1 VHEEAGLDTVDW
13 STEWLTSLLWI
24 LGVWVATVIV
34 LGIVAVL
41 IARLTTWGRQFW
53 RLAGPFV
60 RPRRG
65 ERATWR
71 PTVFILVLLLLVV
84 LSVRVNLLLSYNTNE
99 LYTALQNLD
108 AAAFWRAIGIFAV
121 LAAVYVAES
130 LVAYYV
136 GQSFAIQLWEDL
148 NGRFLGDWLGDRVY
162 HRSRFSAT
170 QVDNPDQRIQ
180 EDITSFAQTSYTLSL
195 GPSGAVNALV
205 TIPSFTIVLWELSG
219 PLSVFGLEIPRA
231 MTFIAFI
238 YVIVAT
244 VFAFRIG
251 KPLVRLNF
259 LNEGLEA
266 FYRYGLVRVRD
277 NAENIAFSRGEP
289 VERRTLDGRFSD
301 VIANYWRIVIRTLK
315 FQGFN
320 LGVSQI
326 SVVFPIIIQAP
337 RFFAKAISLGD
348 VQQTAQAF
356 SQVTDALSFFR
367 NAYDQFAAYRA
378 VLDRLTGLLDA
389 DEEARQLPTVDVE
402 DRTGGVV
409 VRDLTVHKPDGE
421 TLVSD
426 LSLELTRADSLLVTG
441 RSGTGKT
448 TLLRSL
454 ADLWPYAEGTV
465 ERPVGPGAVFLS
477 QQPYLPLGTL
487 RTALA
492 YPDPAASVPD
502 DEAARVLRATAL
514 GHLVDRVDD
523 EEIWWRTLSP
533 GEQQRVGFAR
543 LLIAR
548 PDVVFLD
555 EATAALDEGLEYD
568 LYTLLREELPDLVLV
583 SVGHRSSLES
593 FHSQRLDLEGEG
605 RWSASRL

>member
-1 VHEEAGLDTVDW
+1 MDDVDW

-24 LGVWVATVIV
+24 LGVFVAALIV

-60 RPRRG
+60 RPTRG
-65 ERATWR
+65 ERRTWR
-71 PTVFILVLLLLVV
+71 PTLFILLLLLLVV
-84 LSVRVNLLLSYNTNE
+84 LSVRLNLLLSYNTNE

-121 LAAVYVAES
+121 IAALYVAQA
-130 LVAYYV
+130 LVTYYV
-136 GQSFAIQLWEDL
+136 GQSFLIRLWENL
-148 NGRFLGDWLGDRVY
+148 NDRFLGDWLGDRVY
-162 HRSRFSAT
+162 HRSRFSPT
-170 QVDNPDQRIQ
+170 SVDNPDQRIQ
-180 EDITSFAQTSYTLSL
+180 EDIRTFAEDSYTLSF
-195 GPSGAVNALV
+195 GPNGAVSALI
-205 TIPSFTIVLWELSG
+205 TIPSFTVVLWQLSG
-219 PLSVFGLEIPRA
+219 PLSLFGLEIPRA
-231 MTFIAFI
+231 MTFIAFL
-238 YVIVAT
+238 YVIVAS

-251 KPLVRLNF
+251 RPLVRLNF
-259 LNEGLEA
+259 LNEGLGA
-266 FYRYGLVRVRD
+266 FYRYALVRVRD

-301 VIANYWRIVIRTLK
+301 IIANYWRIVIRTLK

-320 LGVSQI
+320 LGITQI

-337 RFFAKAISLGD
+337 RFFSRAISLGD

-356 SQVTDALSFFR
+356 GQVHDALSFFR

-389 DEEARQLPTVDVE
+389 DEQARELPVLEVG
-402 DRTGGVV
+402 DRPGAAVV
-409 VRDLTVHKPDGE
+409 VRDLTVRKPDGE
-421 TLVSD
+421 VLVD
-426 LSLELTRADSLLVTG
+426 DVSLELARAESLLVTG

-454 ADLWPYAEGTV
+454 ADLWPYADGTV
-465 ERPVGPGAVFLS
+465 ERPVSSGSVFLA

-492 YPDPAASVPD
+492 YPGPAESVSD
-502 DEAARVLRATAL
+502 DEAARVLRATSM

-523 EEIWWRTLSP
+523 DELWYRTLSP

-555 EATAALDEGLEYD
+555 EATAALDEGLEHE
-568 LYTLLREELPDLVLV
+568 LYTLLRQELPDLVLI
-583 SVGHRSSLES
+583 SVGHRSSLEA
-593 FHSQRLDLEGEG
+593 FHSRRLDLEGDG
-605 RWSASRL
+605 RWTAAAL

>member
-1 VHEEAGLDTVDW
+1 VLEEAAVESVDW
-13 STEWLTSLLWI
+13 STEWLTSLVWI

-41 IARLTTWGRQFW
+41 LVRLTTWGRQFW

-60 RPRRG
+60 RPTRG
-65 ERATWR
+65 DRTTWR

-84 LSVRVNLLLSYNTNE
+84 LSVRINLLLSYNTND

-108 AAAFWRAIGIFAV
+108 ADGFWAALGIFAI
-121 LAAVYVAES
+121 LATIYVAES
-130 LVAYYV
+130 LVTYYI
-136 GQSFAIQLWEDL
+136 GQSFVIRLWQYL

-162 HRSRFSAT
+162 HRSRFSKT

-180 EDITSFAQTSYTLSL
+180 EDITSFAQTTYTLSI
-195 GPSGAVNALV
+195 GPSGAVSALV

-219 PLSVFGLEIPRA
+219 PLSVFGLQIPRA

-238 YVIVAT
+238 YVIIAS

-251 KPLVRLNF
+251 KPLIRLNF

-277 NAENIAFSRGEP
+277 NAENIAFARGEP
-289 VERRTLDGRFSD
+289 VERRTLEGRFAD

-320 LGVSQI
+320 TGVSQI

-337 RFFAKAISLGD
+337 RFFARAISLGD
-348 VQQTAQAF
+348 IQQTAQAF
-356 SQVTDALSFFR
+356 SQVHDSLSFFR

-378 VLDRLTGLLDA
+378 VLDRLTGLLDS
-389 DEEARQLPTVDVE
+389 DEQARELPEVDVA
-402 DRTGGVV
+402 DRADGVV
-409 VRDLTVHKPDGE
+409 VSDLTVQKPDGE
-421 TLVSD
+421 TLVRD
-426 LSLELTRADSLLVTG
+426 LSLELGRAESLLVTG

-454 ADLWPYAEGTV
+454 ADLWPYADGRV
-465 ERPVGPGAVFLS
+465 ERPVGSNAMFLA

-492 YPDPAASVPD
+492 YPAPAESVSD
-502 DEAARVLRATAL
+502 DDAARVLRATAL

-523 EEIWWRTLSP
+523 EEVWWRTLSP

-543 LLIAR
+543 LLVAK

-555 EATAALDEGLEYD
+555 EATAALDEGLEHD

-583 SVGHRSSLES
+583 SVGHRSSLEA
-593 FHSQRLDLEGEG
+593 FHTRRLDLEGEG
-605 RWSASRL
+605 AWSASAV

>member
-1 VHEEAGLDTVDW
+1 VENVDW

-24 LGVWVATVIV
+24 LGVFVATVIV

-41 IARLTTWGRQFW
+41 IVRLTTWGRQFW

-60 RPRRG
+60 RPRRD
-65 ERATWR
+65 RTTWR

-84 LSVRVNLLLSYNTNE
+84 LSVRINLLLSYNTNE

-108 AAAFWRAIGIFAV
+108 AAAFWRALGVFAV
-121 LAAVYVAES
+121 IAAVSVAEA
-130 LVAYYV
+130 LVTYYI
-136 GQSFAIQLWEDL
+136 GQSFVIRLWENVTD
-148 NGRFLGDWLGDRVY
+148 RFLGDWLGERVY
-162 HRSRFSAT
+162 HRSRFSET

-180 EDITSFAQTSYTLSL
+180 EDIASFAQTSYSLSI
-195 GPSGAVNALV
+195 GPSGAVSALV

-219 PLSVFGLEIPRA
+219 PLTVFGLEIPRA
-231 MTFIAFI
+231 MTFIAFL

-259 LNEGLEA
+259 LNEGLGA
-266 FYRYGLVRVRD
+266 FYRYALVRVRD

-289 VERRTLDGRFSD
+289 VERRTLDGRFGD

-315 FQGFN
+315 FQGLN
-320 LGVSQI
+320 LVVTQI

-337 RFFAKAISLGD
+337 RYFSRAISLGD

-356 SQVTDALSFFR
+356 SQVHDALSFFR

-389 DEEARQLPTVDVE
+389 DEQARELPIVDVE
-402 DRTGGVV
+402 DRPGAGVV
-409 VRDLTVHKPDGE
+409 VRDLSVQKPDGE
-421 TLVSD
+421 VLVSD
-426 LSLELTRADSLLVTG
+426 LSLELARAESLLVTG

-492 YPDPAASVPD
+492 YPDPAESVSD
-502 DEAARVLRATAL
+502 DEATRVLRATAM

-523 EEIWWRTLSP
+523 EELWYRTLSP
-533 GEQQRVGFAR
+533 GEQQRIGFAR
-543 LLIAR
+543 LLISR

-555 EATAALDEGLEYD
+555 EATAALDEGLEHE

-583 SVGHRSSLES
+583 SVGHRSSLEA
-593 FHSQRLDLEGEG
+593 FHSRRLDLEGEG
-605 RWSASRL
+605 RWGLRPM

>member
-1 VHEEAGLDTVDW
+1 MDTVDW
-13 STEWLTSLLWI
+13 GTEWITSPLWI

-34 LGIVAVL
+34 LGIVVVL
-41 IARLTTWGRQFW
+41 LIRLTTWGRQFW

-84 LSVRVNLLLSYNTNE
+84 LSVRINLLLSYNTND

-108 AAAFWRAIGIFAV
+108 SGAFWRALGIFAV
-121 LAAVYVAES
+121 IAVISVAES
-130 LVAYYV
+130 LVTYYV
-136 GQSFAIQLWEDL
+136 GQSFVIRLWEDL
-148 NGRFLGDWLGDRVY
+148 NGRFLADWLGDRVY
-162 HRSRFSAT
+162 HRSRFSPT

-180 EDITSFAQTSYTLSL
+180 EDITDFAQTSYTLSI
-195 GPSGAVNALV
+195 GPSGAVSALV
-205 TIPSFTIVLWELSG
+205 TIPSFTIVLWQLSG
-219 PLSVFGLEIPRA
+219 PLTLFGVEIPRA
-231 MTFIAFI
+231 MTFIAFL

-259 LNEGLEA
+259 LNQGLSA

-289 VERRTLDGRFSD
+289 LERRTLDGRFGD

-326 SVVFPIIIQAP
+326 AQVFPIIIQAP
-337 RFFAKAISLGD
+337 RFFSRAISLGD

-356 SQVTDALSFFR
+356 GQVHDALSFFR

-389 DEEARQLPTVDVE
+389 DEQARQLPTVDVE
-402 DRTGGVV
+402 DRTAGVV
-409 VRDLTVHKPDGE
+409 VRDLTVNKPDGE
-421 TLVSD
+421 TLVRD
-426 LSLELTRADSLLVTG
+426 LSLELGRAESLLVTG

-454 ADLWPYAEGTV
+454 ADLWPYAEGRV
-465 ERPVGPGAVFLS
+465 ERPVGDGAMFLA

-492 YPDPAASVPD
+492 YPAPPEAVSD
-502 DEAARVLRATAL
+502 DDAARVLRATAL
-514 GHLVDRVDD
+514 AHLVDRVDD
-523 EEIWWRTLSP
+523 EELWWRTLSP

-555 EATAALDEGLEYD
+555 EATASLDEGLEHD
-568 LYTLLREELPDLVLV
+568 LYTLLRSELPDLVLV
-583 SVGHRSSLES
+583 SVGHRSSLQA
-593 FHSQRLDLEGEG
+593 FHSRRLDLEGEG
-605 RWSASRL
+605 AWSASETGEDAP

>member
-1 VHEEAGLDTVDW
+1 VDTVDW
-13 STEWLTSLLWI
+13 GTEWLTSLLWI
-24 LGVWVATVIV
+24 LGVFVAALLV

-41 IARLTTWGRQFW
+41 LVRSTTWGRQFW
-53 RLAGPFV
+53 RLAAPFV
-60 RPRRG
+60 RPSG
-65 ERATWR
+65 GGRARWR
-71 PTVFILVLLLLVV
+71 PTLFILLLLLLVV
-84 LSVRVNLLLSYNTNE
+84 LSVRMNLLLSYNTND

-121 LAAVYVAES
+121 IAAIYVAQA
-130 LVAYYV
+130 LVTYYV
-136 GQSFAIQLWEDL
+136 GQSFLIRLWENL

-162 HRSRFSAT
+162 HRSRFSPT
-170 QVDNPDQRIQ
+170 SVDNPDQRIQ
-180 EDITSFAQTSYTLSL
+180 QDITTFAQTSYTLSF
-195 GPSGAVNALV
+195 GPNGAVSALI

-219 PLSVFGLEIPRA
+219 PLTVFGLEIPRA
-231 MTFIAFI
+231 MTFIAFV
-238 YVIVAT
+238 YVIVAS

-251 KPLVRLNF
+251 RPLVRLNF

-277 NAENIAFSRGEP
+277 NAENIAFARGEP
-289 VERRTLDGRFSD
+289 VERRTLDGRFAD
-301 VIANYWRIVIRTLK
+301 VIANYWRIVVRTLK

-320 LGVSQI
+320 LGITQI

-337 RFFAKAISLGD
+337 RFFARAISLGD

-389 DEEARQLPTVDVE
+389 DEEARALPTVDVE
-402 DRTGGVV
+402 DRAGGVL
-409 VRDLTVHKPDGE
+409 VRDLTVSKPDGE
-421 TLVSD
+421 TLVRD
-426 LSLELTRADSLLVTG
+426 LSLELGRAESLLVTG

-454 ADLWPYAEGTV
+454 ADLWPYAEGRI
-465 ERPVGPGAVFLS
+465 ERPVGGGAMFLA

-492 YPDPAASVPD
+492 YPDAAEAVSD
-502 DEAARVLRATAL
+502 DDAARVLRATAL
-514 GHLVDRVDD
+514 AHLVDRVDD
-523 EEIWWRTLSP
+523 EELWWRTLSP

-548 PDVVFLD
+548 PAVVFLD
-555 EATAALDEGLEYD
+555 EATAALDEGLEHD
-568 LYTLLREELPDLVLV
+568 LYTLLRSELPDLVLV
-583 SVGHRSSLES
+583 SVGHRSSLEA
-593 FHSQRLDLEGEG
+593 FHSRRLDLEGEG
-605 RWSASRL
+605 AWRASETGEDGS